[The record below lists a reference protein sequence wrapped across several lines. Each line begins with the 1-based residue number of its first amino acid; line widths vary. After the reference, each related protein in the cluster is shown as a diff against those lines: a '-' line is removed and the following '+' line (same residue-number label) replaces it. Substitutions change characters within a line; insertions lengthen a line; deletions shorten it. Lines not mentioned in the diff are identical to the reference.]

1 MTDKP
6 FISVVIP
13 LYNKEKSIAQSLQ
26 SVLNQSYT
34 DFEIVVVDDGSTDK
48 SVEIIQKVSRMQGSN
63 YSSNLMLDE

>member
-48 SVEIIQKVSRMQGSN
+48 AWKS
-63 YSSNLMLDE
+63 